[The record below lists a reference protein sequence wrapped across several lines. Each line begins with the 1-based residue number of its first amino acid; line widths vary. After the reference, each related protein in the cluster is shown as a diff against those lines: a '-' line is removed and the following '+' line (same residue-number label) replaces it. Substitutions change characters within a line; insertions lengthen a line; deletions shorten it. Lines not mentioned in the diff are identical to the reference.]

1 MIDKLSNPST
11 VPTSVDVV
19 VIGGGPAGATSS
31 TLLAKDGKSVAL
43 FERDHFPRYHI
54 GESLIPETFFVF
66 ERLGL
71 LPKMRSSH
79 FVQKLGVQFINQRGK
94 LSEPFFFTEHK
105 PHPSSQ
111 TWQVRRSE
119 FDEMLLNHARE
130 NGVQAFEGARVM
142 DVLFEGDRAVGV
154 RVKLED
160 GKEHEVRASVVV
172 DASGQSSMLMDRFG
186 LRQWDPDLKKAALWT
201 YWKGAF
207 RDVGPNQG
215 SQVILQLKD
224 KVGWFWYIPLADDII
239 SVGVVAGVDY
249 LFKNREIS
257 ADRSDTEAYWG
268 EIYHQEVARCPG
280 LQPRIENA
288 ERCDVYRVQK
298 EYSYRSKQ
306 AAGNGWVLCGDAYG
320 FLDPLYS
327 SGVMLALTAGSKV
340 ADAISDGL
348 AKGDTSGAQLGRWQA
363 DFNRGMDRTRRL
375 VCAYYDGFSF
385 GRFVSQH
392 PDLKGILTDLL
403 IGDIWD
409 DRVDVVWEP
418 LNKMRAEMGL
428 PPLVGML
435 D

>member
-1 MIDKLSNPST
+1 MIDQVSNPST
-11 VPTSVDVV
+11 VPDSVDVV
-19 VIGGGPAGATSS
+19 VIGGGPAGATAA

-66 ERLGL
+66 EKLGL
-71 LPKMRSSH
+71 VPKMRSSS
-79 FVQKLGVQFINQRGK
+79 FVKKLGVQFINQRGV

-119 FDEMLLNHARE
+119 FDTMLLGHARE

-142 DVLFEGDRAVGV
+142 EVLFEGDRAVGV

-160 GKEHEVRASVVV
+160 DKEHEVRASVVV
-172 DASGQSSMLMDRFG
+172 DASGQSSILMDRFG
-186 LRQWDPDLKKAALWT
+186 LRQWDPVLKKAALWT

-207 RDVGPNQG
+207 RDSGPNQG

-224 KVGWFWYIPLADDII
+224 KAGWFWYIPLADDII

-249 LFKNREIS
+249 LFKNREVS

-268 EIYHQEVARCPG
+268 EIYQQEVARCPG
-280 LQPRIENA
+280 LQPRIEKA

-306 AAGNGWVLCGDAYG
+306 AAGDGWVLCGDAYG

-348 AKGDTSGAQLGRWQA
+348 AKGDTSGAQLGRWQPE
-363 DFNRGMDRTRRL
+363 FNRGMDRTRRL

-428 PPLVGML
+428 PPLEGMVN
-435 D
+435 